1 LLVRSSIRGAR
12 ENVLFVLGA
21 AMYRCEL
28 CEMRYAYFRK
38 LAFPLRRNTDDA
50 TAKIIAFALS
60 GGVLVCFAIAL
71 WTLRR
76 FHRWPF

>member
-1 LLVRSSIRGAR
+1 
-12 ENVLFVLGA
+12 
-21 AMYRCEL
+21 
-28 CEMRYAYFRK
+28 MRYAYFRK